1 MGNFSFRNNV
11 HCLIEKP
18 LAERVVH
25 AQHLIEIAKKNKMI
39 LQVGHLERFN
49 PMVVALKQK
58 VNSAVKIKA
67 VRHSIFKERGTE
79 VDVVLDSMIHDIDF
93 ILDFEQSKLVNIEAS
108 GVSLKSDA
116 IDRAQVTLS
125 FESGLE
131 AHLEAD
137 RVADSAKREIC
148 IETTRV

>member
-1 MGNFSFRNNV
+1 
-11 HCLIEKP
+11 
-18 LAERVVH
+18 
-25 AQHLIEIAKKNKMI
+25 MI

-58 VNSAVKIKA
+58 VTNAFRINA

-108 GVSLKSDA
+108 GVSLK
-116 IDRAQVTLS
+116 
-125 FESGLE
+125 
-131 AHLEAD
+131 
-137 RVADSAKREIC
+137 K
-148 IETTRV
+148 

>member
-1 MGNFSFRNNV
+1 
-11 HCLIEKP
+11 
-18 LAERVVH
+18 
-25 AQHLIEIAKKNKMI
+25 
-39 LQVGHLERFN
+39 
-49 PMVVALKQK
+49 
-58 VNSAVKIKA
+58 
-67 VRHSIFKERGTE
+67 
-79 VDVVLDSMIHDIDF
+79 MIHDIDF

-137 RVADSAKREIC
+137 RVADSAKRNLH
-148 IETTRV
+148 RNN